1 MVETQRSSAENLST
15 SNEAIY
21 WTEHNQNSK
30 LNQIKWLLENSDNEN
45 IKNLMNLIKSKDY
58 KKLQKEIWCTT
69 LDGKLWA
76 KSLEKAQL
84 YVNKEKSVDTVKTE
98 TKAQVDD
105 IKESL
110 AAQMQQPGEIWNTND
125 LYEIWKDQQFTWNF
139 ENASK
144 QEMWSGEW
152 ILDKWE
158 RKLKKWVDIQWNKLK
173 LEKINIPTFDRSNGV
188 VLREETSKTLNNI
201 SIKYIWKN
209 ICINDEYVI
218 HPQWTICSYNERKFL
233 DTYAQSGTSFYQDTL
248 LKPLY
253 NYLDK
258 NRSKFEKQEYRQ
270 EYRYVSEPIVADGRW
285 NNPVKFDNDSSD
297 RDGSVAADRRWNTPR
312 QSTAPESIPSNIEW
326 KSVSLTYE
334 NVPMLDED
342 LVREYGLVESLQ
354 TKKQLRINKIWKV
367 WKEIYI
373 NQQFK
378 VVPKR
383 NNRWEKYYTIWQNI
397 WWKYHEMDSSELS
410 RGSYRWTI
418 YEDLNRKY
426 FS

>member
-1 MVETQRSSAENLST
+1 MVETPRSSAENLST

-209 ICINDEYVI
+209 ICINNEYVI
-218 HPQWTICSYNERKFL
+218 HPQWTICSYKEAKFL
-233 DTYAQSGTSFYQDTL
+233 DTYAQSGVSFYQDTL

-253 NYLDK
+253 DYLNK
-258 NRSKFEKQEYRQ
+258 NRTKYEKK
-270 EYRYVSEPIVADGRW
+270 EYRY
-285 NNPVKFDNDSSD
+285 DSGDDS
-297 RDGSVAADRRWNTPR
+297 GR
-312 QSTAPESIPSNIEW
+312 QSVRFDENNDRTAQQNRDFESIPDNLEW
-326 KSVSLTYE
+326 KTVNENFYNVTIPEFTSGIWVENKNANLHISSIAKKWRTLILNKWQLEITYNNYSDE
-334 NVPMLDED
+334 NMTLK
-342 LVREYGLVESLQ
+342 R
-354 TKKQLRINKIWKV
+354 RIYDNS
-367 WKEIYI
+367 I
-373 NQQFK
+373 NMYRT
-378 VVPKR
+378 VT
-383 NNRWEKYYTIWQNI
+383 EKY
-397 WWKYHEMDSSELS
+397 DSTELAS
-410 RGSYRWTI
+410 SGHSAHTRRSI
-418 YEDLNRKY
+418 YNKLNKEY